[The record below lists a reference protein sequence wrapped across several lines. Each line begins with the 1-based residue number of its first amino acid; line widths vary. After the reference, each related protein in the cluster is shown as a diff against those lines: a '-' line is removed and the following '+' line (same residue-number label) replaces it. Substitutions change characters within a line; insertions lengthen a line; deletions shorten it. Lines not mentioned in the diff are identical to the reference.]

1 MKTLFMLILL
11 CASSY
16 AADIATNSAPVTQRQ
31 QQQYDQAITN
41 LDKATTEE
49 ARFYA
54 LDHAA
59 KESFVVGKIEDA
71 RKYAKELMTL
81 APKFK
86 ENWNYGNAIQDFN
99 LVLGRI
105 AVKEEHLNEAKQF
118 LLEAGKSPG
127 SPQMNS
133 FGPNMSLA
141 KDLLQKGEQKV
152 VLEYME
158 LCRKFWGKYDFG
170 NLDKWEKEIKEG
182 KIPNFGANLVY

>member
-1 MKTLFMLILL
+1 MKTLVLLILL

-16 AADIATNSAPVTQRQ
+16 AADITTNSTSVTPRQ
-31 QQQYDQAITN
+31 QQRYDEAIAKLN
-41 LDKATTEE
+41 GATTEE
-49 ARFYA
+49 KRFQA
-54 LDHAA
+54 LDNAA
-59 KESFVVGKIEDA
+59 KDSFVVGKIEDA
-71 RKYAKELMTL
+71 RKYANELMTL

-105 AVKEEHLNEAKQF
+105 AMKEGHLDEAKHY

-127 SPQMNS
+127 SPTMDS

-158 LCRKFWGKYDFG
+158 LCRKFWSEDYGDL
-170 NLDKWEKEIKEG
+170 NKWEKEIKAG